1 MNKTNEDIKSD
12 STFQPQVMEN
22 PETKVSKTDDEEI
35 NNTLELEVRPQTWE
49 ICNDFGKKIG
59 YFKQIP
65 LKIAYALTISFVSR
79 FYIR

>member
-1 MNKTNEDIKSD
+1 
-12 STFQPQVMEN
+12 MEN

-59 YFKQIP
+59 ILNKY
-65 LKIAYALTISFVSR
+65 R
-79 FYIR
+79 